1 MESKDKIR
9 EVFESMN
16 ISEEQLTTIQ
26 EDIVNNN
33 DAKLSYKRFDRPKRI
48 KYNLA
53 VTASCI
59 MLMTILI
66 SVTIYATSGK
76 NVLDYFFNGEGED
89 IYYEINKGNPIQ
101 TVEYEGYTISL
112 VSCIY
117 DDTTRFGYTVFS
129 ITRED
134 GNTKLLKQIG
144 NSAFGERELYFAK
157 EGSGG
162 ISFDMEKEGN
172 TLYYYFSFIETTKNE
187 VYLMDASTPNQ
198 NPVRTFTLSNDDS
211 NYKIAYGKCGD
222 FVCSISPLGIKIDG
236 KGSLNIDTDREKM
249 TIKYSN
255 GKSKKF
261 IITGIT
267 SSNRPNHESVVYS
280 SKFERLLNVDEMV
293 TLKVGD
299 MEFELEIR

>member
-1 MESKDKIR
+1 MDSKDKVKA
-9 EVFESMN
+9 VFNSMN
-16 ISEEQLTTIQ
+16 ISEERLMKIQ
-26 EDIVNNN
+26 EDIVNNSE
-33 DAKLSYKRFDRPKRI
+33 DKLVYKKNSRLRMIKR
-48 KYNLA
+48 NLL

-76 NVLDYFFNGEGED
+76 NVLDYFFDGEGED

-129 ITRED
+129 ITRKD
-134 GNTKLLKQIG
+134 GNTKLLNQIG
-144 NSAFGERELYFAK
+144 NRVFGERELYFEK

-162 ISFDMEKEGN
+162 MSYDIEKEGN
-172 TLYYYFSFIETTKNE
+172 TLYYYLSFSETTKNE
-187 VYLMDASTPNQ
+187 VYLMDASTPSQ

-222 FVCSISPLGIKIDG
+222 FVCSISPLGIKIDA
-236 KGSLNIDTDREKM
+236 KSQLNVDTDREKM
-249 TIKYSN
+249 IIKYRN

-261 IITGIT
+261 IVTGIT
-267 SSNRPNHESVVYS
+267 ISNRPNHESVVYS
-280 SKFERLLNVDEMV
+280 SIFERLLKVDEMV
-293 TLKVGD
+293 TLKIGD
-299 MEFELEIR
+299 MEFELEIK